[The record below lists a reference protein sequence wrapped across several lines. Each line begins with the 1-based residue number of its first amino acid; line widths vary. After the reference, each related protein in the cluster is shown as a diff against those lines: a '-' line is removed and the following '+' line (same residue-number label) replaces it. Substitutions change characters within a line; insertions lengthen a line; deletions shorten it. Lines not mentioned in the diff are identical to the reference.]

1 MKYYTSMFHLS
12 KQVKQEHVA
21 ESQLVTNI
29 DVYKQYILNSTELLF
44 AVLNSTELRWFSHI
58 DVTGK
63 FRSR

>member
-29 DVYKQYILNSTELLF
+29 DVYKQYTLFLIQQNCYLLYLIQQNSDNF
-44 AVLNSTELRWFSHI
+44 HI
-58 DVTGK
+58 
-63 FRSR
+63 